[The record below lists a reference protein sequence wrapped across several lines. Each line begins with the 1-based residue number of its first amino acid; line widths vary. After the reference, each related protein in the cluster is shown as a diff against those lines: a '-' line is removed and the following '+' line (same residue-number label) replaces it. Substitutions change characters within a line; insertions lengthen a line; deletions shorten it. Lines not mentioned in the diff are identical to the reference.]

1 MLGFDRGVMEWFCVE
16 VGVVW
21 RICCTGLG
29 MRMVGCTYFEDGWVV
44 GVGWVG
50 VGLGFILLIRGLK
63 MLRTWKGGCVTV
75 RAREKRMSYCKG
87 EE

>member
-29 MRMVGCTYFEDGWVV
+29 MRMVGCTYFEDEDLV
-44 GVGWVG
+44 
-50 VGLGFILLIRGLK
+50 
-63 MLRTWKGGCVTV
+63 
-75 RAREKRMSYCKG
+75 ADA
-87 EE
+87 EEAITEVEEL